1 MKIVRIICLLV
12 IAIILVLALL
22 DIITNKYVLGISY
35 FILSIIIFNLTW
47 KKKEINSNFNS

>member
-47 KKKEINSNFNS
+47 KKKEIN